1 MTTSTI
7 ERLNPFLPA
16 VTSDPYTYYRRYRE
30 QDPVHWGISSNPNL
44 SGAWYIFRYEDVM
57 KVMEDRRFGREFI
70 KRDDVE
76 TTPVPTAYST
86 FLTMVSKWIVFREP
100 PDHTRLKSLVSKA
113 FTPKV
118 VENLRPYVY
127 QIADSLLDK
136 VHSRG
141 EMDLLEEYAFPL
153 PIMVIATMLG
163 ANPEDHQ
170 LFRQWAL
177 ALQNASASRL
187 KPPPEIYENAEKA
200 SQDFINYFKPII
212 ENRRANP
219 QDDLISNLVKA
230 ADEGDKLT
238 DEEIVATCTHLL
250 TAGHETTVNLIA
262 KGVLAL
268 LQNPLQLQKLRS
280 HPEYMPNAVEEII
293 RYDTP
298 IQMVTRWAYA
308 DIEIGGQQIK
318 RGDSVGIM
326 LGSANR
332 DPMRFQNPEVFDIQ
346 REDTKNAG
354 FGGGIHY
361 CLGST
366 LARAEGQIALN
377 VLLNRLPDLHLVNQ
391 NIDWANNII
400 FHGPNHLPVAFRKS
414 GNTMSV

>member
-1 MTTSTI
+1 MSTSTI
-7 ERLNPFLPA
+7 DRLNPFIA
-16 VTSDPYTYYRRYRE
+16 EVTSDPYKFYRLYRE
-30 QDPVHWGISSNPNL
+30 QDPVHWGVSSNPNL
-44 SGAWYIFRYEDVM
+44 SGAWYVFRYEDVV
-57 KVMEDRRFGREFI
+57 KVMEDRRFGREFL

-118 VENLRPYVY
+118 VENLRPSVY
-127 QIADSLLDK
+127 QIADMLLDK
-136 VHSRG
+136 VQSRG
-141 EMDLLEEYAFPL
+141 EMDLVEEYAFPL
-153 PIMVIATMLG
+153 PIMVIAIMLG
-163 ANPEDHQ
+163 ANPHDYP
-170 LFRQWAL
+170 LFRKWAL

-200 SQDFINYFKPII
+200 SQDFIDYFKPII
-212 ENRRANP
+212 ADRRANP
-219 QDDLISNLVKA
+219 QEDLISNLVKA

-262 KGVLAL
+262 KGTLAL
-268 LQNPLQLQKLRS
+268 LQHPDQFKLLRS
-280 HPEYMPNAVEEII
+280 HPEFIPNAVEEFI

-298 IQMVTRWAYA
+298 IQMVTRWSYA
-308 DIEIGGQQIK
+308 DNEIGGQLIK

-332 DPMRFQNPEVFDIQ
+332 DPARFKNPEVFDIQ
-346 REDTKNAG
+346 REDVKHCG
-354 FGGGIHY
+354 FGAGIHY
-361 CLGST
+361 CLGT
-366 LARAEGQIALN
+366 ILARAEGQIAIN
-377 VLLNRLPDLHLVNQ
+377 VLLNRLPELHLVNQ

-400 FHGPNHLPVAFRKS
+400 FHGPNHLPVAFRKPVM
-414 GNTMSV
+414 G

>member
-1 MTTSTI
+1 MSTSTI
-7 ERLNPFLPA
+7 ERLNPF
-16 VTSDPYTYYRRYRE
+16 VQEFISDPYTHYRRYRE
-30 QDPVHWGISSNPNL
+30 QDPVHWGVSSNPQL
-44 SGAWYIFRYEDVM
+44 QGAWYVFRYEDVM
-57 KVMEDRRFGREFI
+57 KIMEDKRFGREFI
-70 KRDDVE
+70 KREDAE
-76 TTPVPTAYST
+76 TTPVPTAYKT

-113 FTPKV
+113 FTTRV
-118 VENLRPYVY
+118 VENLRPCVY
-127 QIADSLLDK
+127 QIADSLLDN
-136 VHSRG
+136 VHARG
-141 EMDLLEEYAFPL
+141 EMDLVEEYAFRL
-153 PIMVIATMLG
+153 PIMVIAMMLG
-163 ANPEDHQ
+163 ADPNDHP

-187 KPPPEIYENAEKA
+187 KPPPAIYENAEKA
-200 SQDFINYFKPII
+200 SQEFINYFKPII
-212 ENRRANP
+212 TDRRANP

-262 KGVLAL
+262 KGTLAL
-268 LQNPLQLQKLRS
+268 LRNPNALQLLRS
-280 HPEYMPNAVEEII
+280 HPEYMPNAIEEMI

-298 IQMVTRWAYA
+298 IQMITRWAYA

-318 RGDSVGIM
+318 RGDSVGLM

-332 DPMRFQNPEVFDIQ
+332 DPARYKNPEVFDIQ
-346 REDTKNAG
+346 REDTKSCG

-361 CLGST
+361 CLGSS

-377 VLLNRLPDLHLVNQ
+377 VLLNRLPELHLLED
-391 NIDWANNII
+391 NIKWANNII
-400 FHGPNHLPVAFRKS
+400 FHGPKQLKVGYRKP
-414 GNTMSV
+414 

>member
-1 MTTSTI
+1 MATTTI
-7 ERLNPFLPA
+7 ERLNPFIPEFIK
-16 VTSDPYTYYRRYRE
+16 DPYPHYQRYRE

-44 SGAWYIFRYEDVM
+44 PGAWYVFRYDDVM

-76 TTPVPTAYST
+76 TTPVPTAYNT

-100 PDHTRLKSLVSKA
+100 PDHTRLKSLVGKA
-113 FTPKV
+113 FTPKI
-118 VENLRPYVY
+118 VENLRPNVY
-127 QIADSLLDK
+127 QIADGLLDK
-136 VHSRG
+136 VHARG
-141 EMDLLEEYAFPL
+141 EMDLVEEYAFPL
-153 PIMVIATMLG
+153 PIMVIAVMLG
-163 ANPEDHQ
+163 ADPNDYP
-170 LFRQWAL
+170 LFRKWAL

-212 ENRRANP
+212 VDRRANP

-262 KGVLAL
+262 KGMLAL
-268 LQNPLQLQKLRS
+268 LRNRHAFQLLRS
-280 HPEYMPNAVEEII
+280 HPEYLPNAVEEII

-298 IQMVTRWAYA
+298 IQMITRWAYA
-308 DIEIGGQQIK
+308 DIEIGGKQIK
-318 RGDSVGIM
+318 RGDGVGIM

-332 DPMRFQNPEVFDIQ
+332 DRTRFQNADVFDVQ

-377 VLLNRLPDLHLVNQ
+377 VLLNRLPELQLTQ
-391 NIDWANNII
+391 ENIEWANNII
-400 FHGPNHLPVAFRKS
+400 FHGPNHLHVSFNKPVM
-414 GNTMSV
+414 G

>member
-1 MTTSTI
+1 MSTSTI
-7 ERLNPFLPA
+7 ERLNPFLA
-16 VTSDPYTYYRRYRE
+16 KVTSDPYTYYRRYRE
-30 QDPVHWGISSNPNL
+30 QDPVHWGVSSNPNL
-44 SGAWYIFRYEDVM
+44 SGAWYVFRYEDVM
-57 KVMEDRRFGREFI
+57 KVMEDRRFGREHI
-70 KRDDVE
+70 KREDVE
-76 TTPVPTAYST
+76 TTPVPSAYNT

-113 FTPKV
+113 FTAKV
-118 VENLRPYVY
+118 VENLRPAVY
-127 QIADSLLDK
+127 QIADMLLDK
-136 VHSRG
+136 VHARG
-141 EMDLLEEYAFPL
+141 EMDLVEEYAFPL

-163 ANPEDHQ
+163 ADPNDHT
-170 LFRQWAL
+170 LFRKWAL

-212 ENRRANP
+212 SDRRANP
-219 QDDLISNLVKA
+219 REDLISNLVKA

-262 KGVLAL
+262 KGTVAL
-268 LQNPLQLQKLRS
+268 LQNPESYKLLRS
-280 HPEYMPNAVEEII
+280 HPEYMPNAIEEMI

-308 DIEIGGQQIK
+308 DVEIGGQQIK

-332 DPMRFQNPEVFDIQ
+332 DPARFKNPEVFDIQ
-346 REDTKNAG
+346 REDTKSAG

-361 CLGST
+361 CLGT
-366 LARAEGQIALN
+366 ALARAEGQISLN
-377 VLLNRLPDLHLVNQ
+377 VLLNRLPDLHLVNE

-400 FHGPNHLPVAFRKS
+400 FHGPNQLQVGFRKP
-414 GNTMSV
+414 GMN

>member
-1 MTTSTI
+1 MTIATI
-7 ERLNPFLPA
+7 ERLNPFLPK
-16 VTSDPYTYYRRYRE
+16 VTSDPYTYYRLYRE
-30 QDPVHWGISSNPNL
+30 QDPVHWGVSSNPNL
-44 SGAWYIFRYEDVM
+44 SGAWYVFRYEDVM

-70 KRDDVE
+70 KREDVE
-76 TTPVPTAYST
+76 TTPVPTAYQT

-100 PDHTRLKSLVSKA
+100 PDHTRLKSLVAKA

-118 VENLRPYVY
+118 VENLRPVVY
-127 QIADSLLDK
+127 EIADSLLDK
-136 VHSRG
+136 VHARG
-141 EMDLLEEYAFPL
+141 EMDLVEEYAFPL

-163 ANPEDHQ
+163 ANPHDHP

-187 KPPPEIYENAEKA
+187 KPPPEVYEKAEKA
-200 SQDFINYFKPII
+200 SQEFIDYFKPII
-212 ENRRANP
+212 ADRRANP
-219 QDDLISNLVKA
+219 QEDLISNLVKA
-230 ADEGDKLT
+230 ADESDKLT

-262 KGVLAL
+262 KGVIAL
-268 LQNPLQLQKLRS
+268 LQNPQAYKLLRS
-280 HPEYMPNAVEEII
+280 HPELAPNAIEEII

-298 IQMVTRWAYA
+298 IQMITRWAYA
-308 DIEIGGQQIK
+308 DIEIGGQLIK
-318 RGDSVGIM
+318 RGDSLGIM

-332 DPMRFQNPEVFDIQ
+332 DPAQFKNPEVFDIQ
-346 REDTKNAG
+346 REDIKHCG

-366 LARAEGQIALN
+366 LARAEGQIAIN
-377 VLLNRLPDLHLVNQ
+377 VLLNRLPELRLASE

-400 FHGPNHLPVAFRKS
+400 FHGPNHLPVTFTKS
-414 GNTMSV
+414 VGV

>member
-1 MTTSTI
+1 MTTTTI
-7 ERLNPFLPA
+7 ERLNPFTPEFIK
-16 VTSDPYTYYRRYRE
+16 DPYPHYQRYRE

-44 SGAWYIFRYEDVM
+44 PGAWYVFRYDDVM

-76 TTPVPTAYST
+76 TTPVPTAYNT

-100 PDHTRLKSLVSKA
+100 PDHTRLKSLVGKA
-113 FTPKV
+113 FTPKI
-118 VENLRPYVY
+118 VENLRPKVY
-127 QIADSLLDK
+127 QIADGLLDK
-136 VHSRG
+136 VHARG
-141 EMDLLEEYAFPL
+141 EMDLVEEYAFPL
-153 PIMVIATMLG
+153 PIMVIAVMLG
-163 ANPEDHQ
+163 ADPYDYP
-170 LFRQWAL
+170 LFRKWAL

-212 ENRRANP
+212 VDRRANP

-262 KGVLAL
+262 KGMLAL
-268 LQNPLQLQKLRS
+268 LRNRHAFELLRS
-280 HPEYMPNAVEEII
+280 HPEYLPNAVEEII

-298 IQMVTRWAYA
+298 IQMITRWAYA
-308 DIEIGGQQIK
+308 DIEIGGKQIK

-332 DPMRFQNPEVFDIQ
+332 DRTRFENADVFDVQ

-377 VLLNRLPDLHLVNQ
+377 VLLNRLPELQLTQ
-391 NIDWANNII
+391 ENIEWANNII
-400 FHGPNHLPVAFRKS
+400 FHGPNHLHVSFNKPVM
-414 GNTMSV
+414 G

>member
-7 ERLNPFLPA
+7 ERLNPFIPA

-30 QDPVHWGISSNPNL
+30 QDPVHWGVSSNPNL
-44 SGAWYIFRYEDVM
+44 EGAWYIFRYEDVM
-57 KVMEDRRFGREFI
+57 KVMEDRRFGREYI
-70 KRDDVE
+70 KREDVE

-141 EMDLLEEYAFPL
+141 EMDLVEEYAFPL

-187 KPPPEIYENAEKA
+187 KPPPEIYEKAEQA
-200 SQDFINYFKPII
+200 SVDFINYFKPII

-219 QDDLISNLVKA
+219 QEDLISNLVKA

-262 KGVLAL
+262 KGILAL
-268 LQNPLQLQKLRS
+268 LQNPSQLQKLRS

-332 DPMRFQNPEVFDIQ
+332 DPMRFNNPDIFDIQ

-377 VLLNRLPDLHLVNQ
+377 VLLNRLPDLHLVSEK
-391 NIDWANNII
+391 IDWANNII

-414 GNTMSV
+414 AI

>member
-16 VTSDPYTYYRRYRE
+16 VTSDPYTYYRHYRE
-30 QDPVHWGISSNPNL
+30 KDPVHWGVSSNPNL
-44 SGAWYIFRYEDVM
+44 PGAWYVFRYEDVM
-57 KVMEDRRFGREFI
+57 KIMEDRRFGREHI

-76 TTPVPTAYST
+76 TTPVPTAYNT

-118 VENLRPYVY
+118 VENLRPAVY

-136 VHSRG
+136 VHARG
-141 EMDLLEEYAFPL
+141 EMDLVEEYAFPL
-153 PIMVIATMLG
+153 PIMVIAIMLG
-163 ANPEDHQ
+163 ANPHDHPQ
-170 LFRQWAL
+170 FRKWAL

-187 KPPPEIYENAEKA
+187 KPPPEIYDNAEKA
-200 SQDFINYFKPII
+200 SQEFIEYFKPII
-212 ENRRANP
+212 SDRRANP
-219 QDDLISNLVKA
+219 QEDLISNLVKA

-262 KGVLAL
+262 KGTLAF
-268 LQNPLQLQKLRS
+268 LQNPQAYKLARS
-280 HPEYMPNAVEEII
+280 HPEFMPNAIEEII

-308 DIEIGGQQIK
+308 DMEIGGKFIK

-332 DPMRFQNPEVFDIQ
+332 DPERFQNPEIFDIQ

-361 CLGST
+361 CLGSA

-377 VLLNRLPDLHLVNQ
+377 VLLNRLPQLHLVSE

-400 FHGPNHLPVAFRKS
+400 FHGPNHLQVAFTKPA
-414 GNTMSV
+414 TA

>member
-1 MTTSTI
+1 MSTSTI

-16 VTSDPYTYYRRYRE
+16 VTSDLYTYYRRYRE

-70 KRDDVE
+70 KREDVE
-76 TTPVPTAYST
+76 TTPVPTAYNT

-163 ANPEDHQ
+163 ANPDDHQ

-219 QDDLISNLVKA
+219 QEDLISNLVKA

-262 KGVLAL
+262 KGILAL

-366 LARAEGQIALN
+366 LARAEGQIAIN
-377 VLLNRLPDLHLVNQ
+377 VLLNRLPELHLVNE

-400 FHGPNHLPVAFRKS
+400 FHGPNHLPVAFRKPVM
-414 GNTMSV
+414 G